1 MLGLPMPVSTAVPRC
16 IALENESGGG
26 LFSLLER
33 GGQAGDPAG
42 VTLKG
47 TAEDEL
53 FCHDCG
59 WAECEGV
66 RVEGG
71 GVVGGRR
78 EVEKV
83 PERESRVRGKSWH
96 EAKLVLFRHKHS
108 FLIS

>member
-16 IALENESGGG
+16 IALENESGRG

-42 VTLKG
+42 VTLEG

-53 FCHDCG
+53 LCHDCG

-66 RVEGG
+66 RV
-71 GVVGGRR
+71 
-78 EVEKV
+78 
-83 PERESRVRGKSWH
+83 
-96 EAKLVLFRHKHS
+96 
-108 FLIS
+108 